1 MAAKLL
7 STYKQRI
14 QGLELEPSGGGCFEL
29 TVGSELV
36 WSKLKSGSFPDEEE
50 MIRAVGKRLGK

>member
-14 QGLELEPSGGGCFEL
+14 KQLELEPSGGGCFEL
-29 TVGSELV
+29 TVGNDLV
-36 WSKLKSGSFPDEEE
+36 YSKLKTGTFPDDEE
-50 MIRAVGKRLGK
+50 MVRAVGKRL